1 MDQETK
7 APDRVETRK
16 WIGRILMAVILGE
29 AIWALIVSVMS
40 NLVVPWLGTMMGQ
53 TSGLPLSFTR
63 NYDYPDLFV
72 SVVTFCIAGIIA
84 VSINHFTGG
93 TRRTVQVKV
102 RKTGSAAPQKAAPI
116 PNVESKIPLTIP
128 APPTPAAVRAESP
141 KPQKPKE
148 VLYNLVGEPLTPEDD
163 NS

>member
-7 APDRVETRK
+7 APDRAQTRK

-29 AIWALIVSVMS
+29 AIWALIVSLMS

-72 SVVTFCIAGIIA
+72 SVVTFCIAGIVA
-84 VSINHFTGG
+84 VSINHFAGG
-93 TRRTVQVKV
+93 TPRTVRVKV
-102 RKTGSAAPQKAAPI
+102 VKTATLQKAASPV
-116 PNVESKIPLTIP
+116 PSP
-128 APPTPAAVRAESP
+128 PAAAKAEP
-141 KPQKPKE
+141 ARPQKPKE
-148 VLYNLVGEPLTPEDD
+148 ILYNLVGEPLTPEDD
-163 NS
+163 KS